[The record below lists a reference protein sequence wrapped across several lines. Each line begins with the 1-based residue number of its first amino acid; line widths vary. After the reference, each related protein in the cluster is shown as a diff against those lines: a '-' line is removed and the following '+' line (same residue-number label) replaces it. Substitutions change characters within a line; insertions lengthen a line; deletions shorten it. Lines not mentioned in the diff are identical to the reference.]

1 MSDQDQITEML
12 TTESPAPRHQM
23 HSRLVKVAGVSMAGL
38 LALSAC
44 ASVEGGGEAD
54 DDSQDQTEATGEET
68 AEDEGVP
75 EEEEAPE
82 EAEVPDFEDIAD
94 DVFDAMEAQDN
105 VTIVGEGA
113 IWEDEVDDLT
123 EDGDADAEQSFTVRG
138 DIGGEDSEVDMLMG
152 GESMNIISVDG
163 QVFVPSTLVSLALHA
178 EAEAYGEEDLVDWD
192 ALNSDLEG
200 TWMDGSTVYLTGGF
214 TADDMEEMSVSTI
227 LEEFREGFEDETD
240 EDDDEDGLGS
250 FGEAPEGELDE
261 RDGQEVWVY
270 SEDDTEVV
278 VAADEE
284 EPLLLTVESVDQ
296 DGNDVLLTFDDW
308 NETEVEAPEDGN
320 VLDDTDFE
328 DLLLEHADEE
338 LIEQM

>member
-1 MSDQDQITEML
+1 MSEKDQITDML
-12 TTESPAPRHQM
+12 TAQEAAGRSLLRPR
-23 HSRLVKVAGVSMAGL
+23 LLKVAGVGMAGM

-44 ASVEGGGEAD
+44 ADVGGDGDADEDAQTGENGD
-54 DDSQDQTEATGEET
+54 EATDGE
-68 AEDEGVP
+68 AEDEVP
-75 EEEEAPE
+75 
-82 EAEVPDFEDIAD
+82 VFEDIAD
-94 DVFDAMEAQDN
+94 DIFDAMEAQDN

-163 QVFVPSTLVSLALHA
+163 QVFVPSTLVSLSLHA

-200 TWMDGSTVYLTGGF
+200 TWMDGSTMYLTGGF

-284 EPLLLTVESVDQ
+284 EPLLLTVESVDE

-308 NETEVEAPEDGN
+308 NETEVEAPEDGD
-320 VLDDTDFE
+320 VLDETDFE
-328 DLLLEHADEE
+328 DLVFEHADEE